1 MNTKNQNEEEEL
13 KQNQAANE
21 ETEAQAEETQNKEE
35 GNEEL
40 TNEQKLEKELEAAN
54 KTIEEQKDKY
64 LRLSAEFDNY
74 RKRTMKEKAEL
85 IKNGGE
91 KTISAI
97 LPILDDMER
106 ALQNAQKSEDIQAV
120 CEGIELIS
128 QKARRAGENGTGR
141 RSIRYGFPR
150 SGSIGACPKR
160 RAKRK
165 SIGLRTDRI

>member
-21 ETEAQAEETQNKEE
+21 EAEAQAEKTQNKEE
-35 GNEEL
+35 SNEEL

-85 IKNGGE
+85 MEE
-91 KTISAI
+91 KRPSVPSFRFWMTWNV
-97 LPILDDMER
+97 LC
-106 ALQNAQKSEDIQAV
+106 K
-120 CEGIELIS
+120 
-128 QKARRAGENGTGR
+128 T
-141 RSIRYGFPR
+141 
-150 SGSIGACPKR
+150 
-160 RAKRK
+160 RK
-165 SIGLRTDRI
+165 SRKTFKPYAKASN

>member
-54 KTIEEQKDKY
+54 KAIEEQKDKY

-106 ALQNAQKSEDIQAV
+106 ALQNAQKSEDIQAKK
-120 CEGIELIS
+120 CL
-128 QKARRAGENGTGR
+128 
-141 RSIRYGFPR
+141 
-150 SGSIGACPKR
+150 
-160 RAKRK
+160 RK
-165 SIGLRTDRI
+165 KDWRKWNR

>member
-21 ETEAQAEETQNKEE
+21 ETEAQTEETQNKEE

-54 KTIEEQKDKY
+54 KAIEEQKDKY

-128 QKARRAGENGTGR
+128 QSKK
-141 RSIRYGFPR
+141 
-150 SGSIGACPKR
+150 CL
-160 RAKRK
+160 RK
-165 SIGLRTDRI
+165 KDWRKWNR